1 MATVPEHISLAA
13 DTQPPLP
20 FEPKLVSD
28 PAIHG
33 GKYVLVFSTTDAESG
48 IDHYEVKEGLLRWE
62 RAESPYVLPLQHLP
76 KIIVVKAV
84 DRAGNE
90 TQETVAESI
99 APHIQSHAIAGAILI
114 FVLFLVIAAIL
125 SRWNKLHEAE

>member
-1 MATVPEHISLAA
+1 MAAEPQHITIAS

-33 GKYVLVFSTTDAESG
+33 GKYVLIFLTTDLESG

-62 RAESPYVLPLQHLP
+62 RAESPYLLPQQHLP
-76 KIIVVKAV
+76 KIILVKAV

-90 TQETVAESI
+90 IQEAVAESVI
-99 APHIQSHAIAGAILI
+99 PHVKSHGIAGAILI
-114 FVLFLVIAAIL
+114 CALFLVVAGIV
-125 SRWNKLHEAE
+125 SQWNKQHLSK